1 MSNWT
6 KDDEIRSGMMQGA
19 NNRTEQLAARVLLLE
34 TKVLQLET
42 IVKLMHDLLQKNE
55 ASAQ

>member
-1 MSNWT
+1 MSHWT
-6 KDDEIRSGMMQGA
+6 KDDEIRSGMMQSA

-42 IVKLMHDLLQKNE
+42 IVKLMHDLLQKYE
-55 ASAQ
+55 AN